1 MAERRFDVCVIGG
14 GINGVGAAQAAT
26 AAGHSTVLL
35 EKTALAAGTSSKSSK
50 LIHGGLR
57 YLESYEFSLVHESLN
72 ERALLLRNAPE
83 LIRLV
88 PFHIPV
94 YEDMRRPPW
103 LVRSGL
109 AVYSVLGHL
118 RAAARFTTVPRAQW
132 ASLDGL
138 QTRGLKAVFRY
149 QDAQTDDALLT
160 RAVMH
165 SATALGAETIVPA
178 RVTQIGLENASV
190 RVSYVDAGG
199 ESELEA
205 SVVVNAAG
213 PWVNHLLET
222 VTPRQSKLGLDLVQG
237 THIEVTGLPRQ
248 GIYYVEAQRDGRA
261 VFVMPWHGH
270 TLVGTTETR
279 FRGNPDNATPLLSS
293 RQYRRQ
299 MEQERMIEQGGAYA

>member
-213 PWVNHLLET
+213 PW
-222 VTPRQSKLGLDLVQG
+222 G
-237 THIEVTGLPRQ
+237 
-248 GIYYVEAQRDGRA
+248 
-261 VFVMPWHGH
+261 
-270 TLVGTTETR
+270 
-279 FRGNPDNATPLLSS
+279 
-293 RQYRRQ
+293 
-299 MEQERMIEQGGAYA
+299 